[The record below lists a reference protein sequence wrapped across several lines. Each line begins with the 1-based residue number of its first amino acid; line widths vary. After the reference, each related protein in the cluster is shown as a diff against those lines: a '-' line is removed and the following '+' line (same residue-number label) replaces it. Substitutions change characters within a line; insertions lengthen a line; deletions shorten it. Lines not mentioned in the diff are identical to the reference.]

1 MGKKGKVLTQR
12 NISFIA
18 QQKVFFVAT
27 AAKTGTINL
36 SPKGLDSLRVL
47 NPSTIVWL
55 NLTGSGNE
63 TAAHLMQTPRIT
75 LMMCAFEGAPQILRI
90 YGNGTTYNPS
100 HSLFQEYYS
109 LFSPNVGARQ
119 IIEIKVEMVQTSC
132 GFGVPLMDFKNER
145 TALNNWSNKLGASE
159 IETYQKKKNMRS
171 LDGFKTDNS
180 ETC

>member
-12 NISFIA
+12 NIRFIE

-47 NPSTIVWL
+47 NPSTIILL

-63 TAAHLMQTPRIT
+63 TAAQLMQTPRIT
-75 LMMCAFEGAPQILRI
+75 LMMCAFEGTPQILRV
-90 YGNGTTYNPS
+90 YGSGATYNSS
-100 HSLFQEYYS
+100 HSQFQEYYS

-119 IIEIKVEMVQTSC
+119 IIEIKVKMVQTSC
-132 GFGVPLMDFKNER
+132 GFGVPLMDFKKDR
-145 TALNNWSNKLGASE
+145 TALIDWSNKLGATE
-159 IETYQKKKNMRS
+159 IEKYQKKKNIRS
-171 LDGFKTDNS
+171 LDGFKTDIS
-180 ETC
+180 ETF